1 MRVAIVALA
10 ILVVACSS
18 KKQPPVAT
26 HSPLAD
32 SADQVMYGARFNLT
46 DKGLE
51 RAQLEAD
58 TAYFFEDNTR
68 IELDRV
74 HTTFFTATGAK
85 DAVLTSQHGTYNSR
99 TSNMIARRDVLVV
112 SEDGRRLTT
121 PELIY
126 NQQRNEIASDS
137 AFVLTEPNRRL
148 EGIGF
153 RSDPNMQN
161 IKILK
166 GASGFARGVSTQ
178 TQTAPPTNSPVT
190 SAPAGSA
197 PRGSATP
204 GNAPPV
210 VAPKPVPP
218 PVGAASSTAPRR

>member
-1 MRVAIVALA
+1 VCIVGIAGA
-10 ILVVACSS
+10 VACSS

-46 DKGLE
+46 DKGLQ
-51 RAQLEAD
+51 RAQLQAD

-68 IELDRV
+68 IELEPV

-85 DAVLTSQHGTYNSR
+85 DAVLTSQRGTYNSR
-99 TSNMIARRDVLVV
+99 TTNMVARKNVVVV

-126 NQQRNEIASDS
+126 NQQRNEISSDS
-137 AFVLTEPNRRL
+137 AFVMTEPNRRL

-153 RSDPNMQN
+153 RSDPNMKN
-161 IKILK
+161 IQILK
-166 GASGFARGVSTQ
+166 GASGFVKGVSTQ
-178 TQTAPPTNSPVT
+178 PTG
-190 SAPAGSA
+190 APAQPA
-197 PRGSATP
+197 PTP
-204 GNAPPV
+204 APPPV
-210 VAPKPVPP
+210 VPK
-218 PVGAASSTAPRR
+218 R

>member
-1 MRVAIVALA
+1 MRNV
-10 ILVVACSS
+10 LVLGVFVVTASAACSS
-18 KKQPPVAT
+18 KKQPPVAA

-68 IELDRV
+68 IELEPV
-74 HTTFFTATGAK
+74 HTTFYTATGAK
-85 DAVLTSQHGTYNSR
+85 DAVLTSQRGTYNSR
-99 TSNMIARRDVLVV
+99 TSNMIARRNVVVV

-121 PELIY
+121 QELLY
-126 NQQRNEIASDS
+126 NQQRNEISSDS
-137 AFVLTEPNRRL
+137 AFVMTEPNRRL

-153 RSDPNMQN
+153 RSDPNMKN
-161 IKILK
+161 IRILK

-178 TQTAPPTNSPVT
+178 A
-190 SAPAGSA
+190 
-197 PRGSATP
+197 
-204 GNAPPV
+204 
-210 VAPKPVPP
+210 
-218 PVGAASSTAPRR
+218 AASSTAPGPVVPKR